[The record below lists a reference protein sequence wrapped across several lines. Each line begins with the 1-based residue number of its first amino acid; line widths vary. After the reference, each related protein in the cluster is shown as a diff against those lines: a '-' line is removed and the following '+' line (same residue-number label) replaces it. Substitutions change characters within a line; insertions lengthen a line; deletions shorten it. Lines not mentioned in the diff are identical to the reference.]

1 MKFFQ
6 IIFDMLIIFIS
17 PMRDGQTKLFLLT
30 PLSQMDCILA
40 LLFYQKVL
48 LLIFISRPLPP
59 WYLQQPSLHSN
70 SDFWLQNSASAR
82 HSDLSVGGDSSGSDI
97 KTSYNSRIPILV
109 ATTTEPPRRIPITIT
124 TPTTTTTTS
133 EPETTSSTTSETV
146 PTTPDVSEET
156 SKEADVLLQR
166 TNEVVINH
174 ELGEG

>member
-1 MKFFQ
+1 
-6 IIFDMLIIFIS
+6 MLIIFIS

-124 TPTTTTTTS
+124 TPTTTTTS
-133 EPETTSSTTSETV
+133 EPETTSSTTPETV

>member
-1 MKFFQ
+1 
-6 IIFDMLIIFIS
+6 
-17 PMRDGQTKLFLLT
+17 MRDNGQYQTFSLDTTFTDGLHF
-30 PLSQMDCILA
+30 IA
-40 LLFYQKVL
+40 LLFYLKVL

-82 HSDLSVGGDSSGSDI
+82 HSDLSVGGSDASSSGSDT
-97 KTSYNSRIPILV
+97 KSSYNSRIPILV

-124 TPTTTTTTS
+124 TPTTTTTTP
-133 EPETTSSTTSETV
+133 EPETTSSTTPETV
-146 PTTPDVSEET
+146 PTTEAT
-156 SKEADVLLQR
+156 SKEADVLLHG

>member
-1 MKFFQ
+1 
-6 IIFDMLIIFIS
+6 MLIIFIS

-124 TPTTTTTTS
+124 TPTTTTTS
-133 EPETTSSTTSETV
+133 EPVTTSSTTSETV

>member
-1 MKFFQ
+1 
-6 IIFDMLIIFIS
+6 MLIIFIS
-17 PMRDGQTKLFLLT
+17 PMRDGQTILLT
-30 PLSQMDCILA
+30 PLSQMDCILP
-40 LLFYQKVL
+40 LLFYQKSKVLL

-133 EPETTSSTTSETV
+133 EPVTTSSTTSETV

-156 SKEADVLLQR
+156 SKEADVLLHR